1 MKKYL
6 SISILCVLVF
16 SSCIEITSTF
26 HDLFINNKTGKD
38 IRVFYVLSRDK
49 ETVEMQVADGSGF
62 NIRIM
67 IPGDQ
72 SAYSEEDLD
81 LVFDKIS
88 FFDGTDTMH
97 VDLKNTAL
105 RISKSNV
112 DKFWKEQYH
121 NYYFDLTR

>member
-1 MKKYL
+1 MKKYAILLVL
-6 SISILCVLVF
+6 SIFGF
-16 SSCIEITSTF
+16 SSCIEIASTF

-62 NIRIM
+62 NIRIK

-88 FFDGTDTMH
+88 FFDGTDT
-97 VDLKNTAL
+97 VLADLEKTNWKKNKAL
-105 RISKSNV
+105 EDWGVKLYPYIL
-112 DKFWKEQYH
+112 
-121 NYYFDLTR
+121 DLTK

>member
-1 MKKYL
+1 MKKYAILLVL
-6 SISILCVLVF
+6 SIFGF
-16 SSCIEITSTF
+16 SSCIEIASTF

-38 IRVFYVLSRDK
+38 IRVFYVLSREK

-62 NIRIM
+62 NIRIK

-88 FFDGTDTMH
+88 FYDGKDTVL
-97 VDLKNTAL
+97 VDLEKSEWRKNKSGADWKFRLHSYAL
-105 RISKSNV
+105 
-112 DKFWKEQYH
+112 
-121 NYYFDLTR
+121 DLTK